1 MKKVVSFVLS
11 LVLCIGLSSMLSGCS
26 QFYFFNLHPYNT
38 EERIATAKS
47 GFCAVMDSL
56 NSKIAFYDVSPEI
69 DSDTT
74 IQQVVDMVRDYG
86 GDYIVYN
93 IKTDKPFLDYC
104 ELSPVGFYIIKDDAQ
119 WLEIYSG

>member
-11 LVLCIGLSSMLSGCS
+11 LVLCIGLCSMLSGCS
-26 QFYFFNLHPYNT
+26 PLFLNLHPNNS

-47 GFCAVMDSL
+47 EFNAVMDSL
-56 NSKIAFYDVSPEI
+56 NSKIAFYDFSPEI

-74 IQQVVDMVRDYG
+74 IQQVVDMVRDHG
-86 GDYIVYN
+86 GDFIVYN

-119 WLEIYSG
+119 WLEIYLG